1 MTDQPNDALKAL
13 AEAAF
18 DLPVA
23 EETSP
28 PIGADEYRAKQAAER
43 MARLRA
49 ARLAEE
55 AGCGEPYLDGLQILV
70 AKRSSKMTIR
80 GYARVSTQDQH
91 LRGQLAA
98 PKKPQEPLDLPRE
111 GERRPG

>member
-43 MARLRA
+43 AKMARLRA

-55 AGCGEPYLDGLQILV
+55 AGCEGQ
-70 AKRSSKMTIR
+70 AKEVNLIWTVCR
-80 GYARVSTQDQH
+80 YW
-91 LRGQLAA
+91 LRNAVR
-98 PKKPQEPLDLPRE
+98 K
-111 GERRPG
+111 